1 MFETMNGK
9 TPDLTKDNI
18 EKLKQLFPE
27 IVTDG
32 KIDFE
37 KLQVLLGE
45 EIDNTP
51 DRYNFTWNGKKET
64 IQFAQQPSKGTLRPV
79 KEKSKNWDSTR
90 NLYIEGDNLEVLK
103 LLQKSYNNK
112 VKMIFID
119 PPYNTG
125 NDFIYKDDFKDNVD
139 SYLKLTGQKDS
150 EGNKFTSNNESYG
163 RYHTN
168 WLNMMY
174 PRIKLARN
182 LLQENGVI
190 FITLDDGENY
200 NMRKICNEIFGENN
214 FITEFTW
221 EKKKKPSFLHRNV
234 GKLFDYILCYSKNAN
249 STEAF
254 SVEQTTE
261 GKKYPFNNAG
271 NGRKIIVLPKGA
283 VTFSFES
290 GEIEPQDMSEGN
302 IITELLNTV
311 IVKDYKVCVNLFY
324 AKFRNLTCSANLKLF

>member
-45 EIDNTP
+45 EIDNTT

-182 LLQENGVI
+182 LLQENS
-190 FITLDDGENY
+190 
-200 NMRKICNEIFGENN
+200 RKN
-214 FITEFTW
+214 
-221 EKKKKPSFLHRNV
+221 
-234 GKLFDYILCYSKNAN
+234 
-249 STEAF
+249 
-254 SVEQTTE
+254 
-261 GKKYPFNNAG
+261 
-271 NGRKIIVLPKGA
+271 
-283 VTFSFES
+283 
-290 GEIEPQDMSEGN
+290 
-302 IITELLNTV
+302 
-311 IVKDYKVCVNLFY
+311 
-324 AKFRNLTCSANLKLF
+324 